1 MSTSCRKKYLKAL
14 LIHLEIEFT
23 RTHDLVYL
31 LEILSNHIEISDN
44 QFKDA
49 FILNNYSVQV
59 RYPNEIIP
67 LTHDEIK
74 KAITI
79 AESFRCFVAERII

>member
-1 MSTSCRKKYLKAL
+1 
-14 LIHLEIEFT
+14 
-23 RTHDLVYL
+23 
-31 LEILSNHIEISDN
+31 LEILSTKIEISEN

-67 LTHDEIK
+67 LTKDEIEN
-74 KAITI
+74 AIIIT
-79 AESFRCFVAERII
+79 ENFREFVTGKII